1 MTKLMF
7 GDGQYYISKDG
18 VVTDTNGSV
27 CTPTIRNGK
36 VRRRINGDR
45 HVVELDWLKYMSLF
59 EVKLPDHL
67 KHEWY
72 NIEFREIEENK
83 KGFKSDKY
91 MVFTRPLYLDNEFR
105 LIPNLTNL
113 AVSIDGKIKCV
124 ITGELIKPWSIRDI
138 TKYPC
143 IPIYDPYPSVNRDY
157 RVHRLV
163 ALAWC
168 DGHSPER
175 WMVNHKDGNKHNYHA
190 ANLEWVTPSEN
201 SNHAF
206 AEALRTD
213 NVFTI
218 VQDCKT
224 WEIHSFATM
233 SEACRWM
240 GVGPRVVASFDFTRP
255 SKIIKDRYEIRFGDD
270 RTPWIYKKGDTIR
283 AGRYTITV
291 DLGQG
296 DIRTYHDRR
305 DLISDLK
312 IWNCSGIE
320 DTLTRGQELYPLA
333 KFEYSDNY
341 VNTSIQY
348 INVKTHVINEVP
360 TIMEV
365 ARQTGLHKSRIRSA
379 MFVGETRSVEG
390 YAFRYKSDIP
400 WNIKF
405 EDAPLKS
412 VCIQAKHIHTNEVMI
427 FESKRKTAEHF
438 DKDRSIVNSRLNTN
452 IDYEGWIF
460 TEM

>member
-1 MTKLMF
+1 
-7 GDGQYYISKDG
+7 
-18 VVTDTNGSV
+18 
-27 CTPTIRNGK
+27 
-36 VRRRINGDR
+36 
-45 HVVELDWLKYMSLF
+45 
-59 EVKLPDHL
+59 
-67 KHEWY
+67 
-72 NIEFREIEENK
+72 
-83 KGFKSDKY
+83 
-91 MVFTRPLYLDNEFR
+91 
-105 LIPNLTNL
+105 
-113 AVSIDGKIKCV
+113 
-124 ITGELIKPWSIRDI
+124 
-138 TKYPC
+138 
-143 IPIYDPYPSVNRDY
+143 
-157 RVHRLV
+157 
-163 ALAWC
+163 
-168 DGHSPER
+168 
-175 WMVNHKDGNKHNYHA
+175 MVNHKDGNKHNYHA